1 MRDLE
6 VLIELDGVGEHQSGY
21 PLELLGCQ
29 IFLELLQV
37 ALEGLLVY
45 QRELAENRCARVV
58 VKVAIAE
65 HGGVG
70 SGRSCQLRL
79 HKGHMWWLS
88 F

>member
-1 MRDLE
+1 VRDLE
-6 VLIELDGVGEHQSGY
+6 VFIELDGVREHQSGH
-21 PLELLGCQ
+21 PLKLLGCQ
-29 IFLELLQV
+29 ILLELLQV

-58 VKVAIAE
+58 MVVAE

-70 SGRSCQLRL
+70 GGRGRQLRL
-79 HKGHMWWLS
+79 DKGDMWWLS

>member
-1 MRDLE
+1 MCDLE
-6 VLIELDGVGEHQSGY
+6 VFIELDGVREHQSGH
-21 PLELLGCQ
+21 PLKLLWCQ

-37 ALEGLLVY
+37 ALESLLIY

-58 VKVAIAE
+58 VIVAE

-79 HKGHMWWLS
+79 DKGHLRWLS